1 MLHHTALDP
10 GTVDAI
16 LSGDLS
22 PDDAPPGF
30 TAAASLLRTAG
41 GPASDEELVDRA
53 GIVEA
58 LAATRPASAAP
69 VADLDAARSRRGM
82 VTAKVAVIGIA
93 AALGLTGVAAAAGLV
108 THQLRSDDR
117 PVVTDQTTSTTDAVT
132 SDPDGSD
139 GSSGPTT
146 TVAGWRHDDRVAA
159 SAGDAGD
166 AGDAGAG
173 GSTTT
178 TAVAGAAG
186 PESGTGA
193 SGASVGQ
200 RLHQR
205 QRRWERERV
214 QQRQRRWERRHERER
229 GWERERLHQRQRR
242 RCDPDP
248 AAGGRWQRQRQPNA
262 AVPTLPPA
270 AGGNGQGRGNP
281 NVG

>member
-1 MLHHTALDP
+1 MTSGRDPDEVLHHTALDP

-58 LAATRPASAAP
+58 LAAARPVPAAP

-108 THQLRSDDR
+108 THQLRNDDR

-139 GSSGPTT
+139 GSDVRVGRPPPWPVAPRRRSRHRPVTPGLPGPRPRRRWQ
-146 TVAGWRHDDRVAA
+146 GWPGPGRGPVHPVPPPGTAPATATPVGTGTAPPTATRVREPGNG
-159 SAGDAGD
+159 STNGN
-166 AGDAGAG
+166 AG
-173 GSTTT
+173 GVTPTL
-178 TAVAGAAG
+178 
-186 PESGTGA
+186 P
-193 SGASVGQ
+193 
-200 RLHQR
+200 
-205 QRRWERERV
+205 
-214 QQRQRRWERRHERER
+214 
-229 GWERERLHQRQRR
+229 
-242 RCDPDP
+242 P
-248 AAGGRWQRQRQPNA
+248 AAGGNGNANPNA

-281 NVG
+281 NAG